1 MQKQANKYIYIHI
14 YFIYLCFKQY
24 NWRANKLQKLQMLRN
39 AENAKQLLSI
49 KSFTLIN
56 KSKDAFNLQSEE
68 NAKLF

>member
-1 MQKQANKYIYIHI
+1 
-14 YFIYLCFKQY
+14 
-24 NWRANKLQKLQMLRN
+24 MLRN

-56 KSKDAFNLQSEE
+56 KSKDAFNLQSDE